1 MHLVK
6 CINFSFLSVE
16 CLICNFSQ
24 FDITPAIEEEFPSVE
39 TVSPTTPSAT
49 PSATSSTKISPVP
62 SEIPSAQP
70 EEGIGGEGGSDSQ
83 AVAIAVSTSL
93 LTVLAVAVIV
103 AVGVILCWRISS
115 KNRYIWSSAQLFL
128 TCGLTS
134 HAK

>member
-39 TVSPTTPSAT
+39 TVSPSLSTTPSAT
-49 PSATSSTKISPVP
+49 PSATSSTKTSPVP
-62 SEIPSAQP
+62 SEMPSAQP

-103 AVGVILCWRISS
+103 AVGVILCWRISTR
-115 KNRYIWSSAQLFL
+115 NRYILSSSLLSYSLRVA
-128 TCGLTS
+128 
-134 HAK
+134 